1 LRVIWKNRAVTERKK
16 RIVRSWNRALP
27 DAGMDTLKIIPLGG
41 LGEFGLN
48 MMLLE
53 YGDAAVAIDCGLMF
67 PGADLLGIDLVI
79 PDVSYLI
86 ERRDKLKAI
95 VLTHA
100 HEDHV
105 GALPFILE
113 HFNVP
118 IFGTRLTLGLL
129 ANKLREHDLEDTVD
143 VRQITAGAPWDIA
156 PFRIEG
162 IRVTH
167 SLMDCLALAVET
179 PIGTVIHTGDF
190 KIDNTPMEG
199 EMFDFQRFAAY
210 GERGVL
216 LLLSDSTNVERTG
229 HTPSEREV
237 GSNLEQIIQSSTG
250 KVLVSTFSS
259 SIPRI
264 QQVVEI
270 SERSDR
276 RVVLS
281 GRSMIRNSQVA
292 AELGYL
298 HLPRNAMTESDRW
311 QDLPESRLTFLT
323 TGSQGEP
330 LSALH
335 RIALNDH
342 KNIKITPGDTVILSS
357 KFIPGNEKTISNLI
371 DHLYRRG
378 AEVHYEKVSEIHV
391 SGHASQEEL
400 KIMLQLTRPRYFV
413 PIHGEYRHLVRHRR
427 LAQEV
432 GIPAENCFILE
443 DGDVLELSAQSAQK
457 TTSIQVGKVFVD
469 GKGVGDV
476 GDIVIRDRRHL
487 SEDGMVLAVM
497 AIHQQSGEL
506 VAGPDMISRGFMSAE
521 ESEEVL
527 EHAKKV
533 VLETL
538 GAMNRETRTDPAEL
552 KEEVRRALRRFFRKK
567 LERHP
572 VVLPYIIET

>member
-1 LRVIWKNRAVTERKK
+1 
-16 RIVRSWNRALP
+16 
-27 DAGMDTLKIIPLGG
+27 MDTLKIIPLGG

-48 MMLLE
+48 MMLVE
-53 YGDAAVAIDCGLMF
+53 YGDAAIAIDCGLMF
-67 PGADLLGIDLVI
+67 PSADLLGIDLVI

-118 IFGTRLTLGLL
+118 IFGSRLTLGLL

-143 VRQITAGAPWDIA
+143 IRQITAGAPWEVA

-167 SLMDCLALAVET
+167 SLMDCLALAIET

-210 GERGVL
+210 GEKGVL
-216 LLLSDSTNVERTG
+216 LLMSDSTNVERTG

-298 HLPRNAMTESDRW
+298 HLPRSTMTESDRW

-457 TTSIQVGKVFVD
+457 TTPVQVGKVFVD

-527 EHAKKV
+527 QHAKKV
-533 VLETL
+533 VLETFN
-538 GAMNRETRTDPAEL
+538 GMNRETRTDPAEL

>member
-1 LRVIWKNRAVTERKK
+1 MEPLR
-16 RIVRSWNRALP
+16 
-27 DAGMDTLKIIPLGG
+27 IIPLGG

-53 YGDAAVAIDCGLMF
+53 YGDSAIAVDCGLMF

-79 PDVSYLI
+79 PDVSYLL

-105 GALPFILE
+105 GALPYILK
-113 HFNVP
+113 HLSVP

-129 ANKLREHDLEDTVD
+129 ENKLKEHDLSDDADIRE
-143 VRQITAGAPWDIA
+143 ITAGEPWDIA
-156 PFRIEG
+156 PFQIEG

-167 SLMDCLALAVET
+167 SLMDCLALAIET
-179 PIGTVIHTGDF
+179 PIGTVVHTGDF

-210 GERGVL
+210 GEKGVL
-216 LLLSDSTNVERTG
+216 LLMSDSTNVERSG
-229 HTPSEREV
+229 YTPSEREV
-237 GSNLEQIIQSSTG
+237 GGNLEQIIEHSAG

-264 QQVVEI
+264 QQVVDI
-270 SERSDR
+270 SERCGR

-292 AELGYL
+292 SELGYL
-298 HLPRNAMTESDRW
+298 RLPRNFMTENERW
-311 QDLPESRLTFLT
+311 QNLPPHHVTFLT

-330 LSALH
+330 LSVLH
-335 RIALNDH
+335 RVALDDH
-342 KNIKITPGDTVILSS
+342 KTIKVEPGDTVILSS

-371 DHLYRRG
+371 NHLYRRG

-400 KIMLQLTRPRYFV
+400 KTMLQLTRPRYFV
-413 PIHGEYRHLVRHRR
+413 PIHGEYRHLVKHRR
-427 LAQEV
+427 LAQNV
-432 GIPAENCFILE
+432 GVPEENCFILE
-443 DGDVLELSAQSAQK
+443 DGDVLELTAHGAQK
-457 TTSIQVGKVFVD
+457 ATPVAVGRVFVD
-469 GKGVGDV
+469 GKGIGDV
-476 GDIVIRDRRHL
+476 GDVVIRDRRHL

-497 AIHQQSGEL
+497 AIHQQTGEL
-506 VAGPDMISRGFMSAE
+506 VAGPDLISRGFMRAE
-521 ESEEVL
+521 EGEEIL
-527 EHAKKV
+527 EQARKV
-533 VLETL
+533 VLDTL
-538 GAMNRETRTDPAEL
+538 SEINRETRTDPPEL
-552 KEEVRRALRRFFRKK
+552 QEEVRKALRRYFRKR

>member
-1 LRVIWKNRAVTERKK
+1 
-16 RIVRSWNRALP
+16 
-27 DAGMDTLKIIPLGG
+27 MDPLKIIPLGG

-48 MMLLE
+48 MMLVE
-53 YGDAAVAIDCGLMF
+53 YGDAAIAIDCGLMF
-67 PGADLLGIDLVI
+67 PGTDLLGVDLVI
-79 PDVSYLI
+79 PDVSYLL
-86 ERRDKLKAI
+86 EQKHKLRAI

-105 GALPFILE
+105 GALPYILK
-113 HFNVP
+113 HLDVP
-118 IFGTRLTLGLL
+118 IYGTRLTLGLL
-129 ANKLREHDLEDTVD
+129 ANKLREHQLEEGADT
-143 VRQITAGAPWDIA
+143 REITAGKSWAIE
-156 PFRIEG
+156 PFQIEG

-167 SLMDCLALAVET
+167 SLMDCLALAIET
-179 PIGTVIHTGDF
+179 PVGTVLHTGDF

-210 GERGVL
+210 GEKGVL
-216 LLLSDSTNVERTG
+216 LLLSDSTNVERPG

-237 GSNLEQIIQSSTG
+237 GTNLEQIIQKSTG

-264 QQVVEI
+264 QQVVDI
-270 SERSDR
+270 SERCGR

-292 AELGYL
+292 AELGYIN
-298 HLPRNAMTESDRW
+298 LPRDFMTENERW
-311 QDLPESRLTFLT
+311 RDLPADQLTFLT

-335 RIALNDH
+335 RVALDDH
-342 KNIKITPGDTVILSS
+342 KTIKVVPGDTVILSS

-371 DHLYRRG
+371 NHLYRRG

-413 PIHGEYRHLVRHRR
+413 PIHGEFRHLVRHRR
-427 LAQEV
+427 LAQDV
-432 GIPAENCFILE
+432 GVPEDNCFILE
-443 DGDVLELSAQSAQK
+443 DGDVLELTAQSAHK
-457 TTSIQVGKVFVD
+457 IKPVQVGKVFVD

-476 GDIVIRDRRHL
+476 GDVVIRDRRHL
-487 SEDGMVLAVM
+487 SEGGMVLAVM

-506 VAGPDMISRGFMSAE
+506 VSGPDLITRGFMDADE
-521 ESEEVL
+521 IDEVL
-527 EHAKKV
+527 ENAKKS
-533 VLETL
+533 VLDAL
-538 GAMNRETRTDPAEL
+538 IGMNREIRTDPEEL
-552 KEEVRRALRRFFRKK
+552 KEEVRKTLRRYFKKK
-567 LERHP
+567 LDRHP

>member
-1 LRVIWKNRAVTERKK
+1 
-16 RIVRSWNRALP
+16 
-27 DAGMDTLKIIPLGG
+27 MDPLKIIPLGG

-48 MMLLE
+48 MMLIE
-53 YGDAAVAIDCGLMF
+53 YGDAAIAIDCGLMF

-79 PDVSYLI
+79 PDVGYLL
-86 ERRDKLKAI
+86 EQKQKLKAI

-105 GALPFILE
+105 GALPFVLK
-113 HFNVP
+113 HLDVP

-129 ANKLREHDLEDTVD
+129 ANKLREHDLEDTADTREV
-143 VRQITAGAPWDIA
+143 TAGQPWEIA
-156 PFRIEG
+156 PFQIEG

-167 SLMDCLALAVET
+167 SLMDCLALAIET
-179 PIGTVIHTGDF
+179 PVGTVIHTGDF

-210 GERGVL
+210 GEKGVL
-216 LLLSDSTNVERTG
+216 LLLSDSTNVERAG
-229 HTPSEREV
+229 YTPSEREV
-237 GSNLEQIIQSSTG
+237 GSNLEQIIQGSTG

-264 QQVVEI
+264 QQVIDI
-270 SERSDR
+270 SERCGR

-298 HLPRNAMTESDRW
+298 DLPRGFMTENERW
-311 QDLPESRLTFLT
+311 RDFPADQLTFLT

-330 LSALH
+330 LSVLH
-335 RIALNDH
+335 RVALDDH
-342 KNIKITPGDTVILSS
+342 KTIKVVPGDTVILSS

-371 DHLYRRG
+371 NHLYRRG

-400 KIMLQLTRPRYFV
+400 KTMLQLTRPRYFV

-427 LAQEV
+427 LAQDV
-432 GIPAENCFILE
+432 GIPPENCFILE
-443 DGDVLELSAQSAQK
+443 DGDVLEL
-457 TTSIQVGKVFVD
+457 TTHVARKVKPVQVGRVFVD

-476 GDIVIRDRRHL
+476 GDVVIRDRRHL

-506 VAGPDMISRGFMSAE
+506 VAGPDLITRGFMAAE
-521 ESEEVL
+521 ESEEVM
-527 EHAKKV
+527 EQARQV
-533 VLETL
+533 VIATL
-538 GAMNRETRTDPAEL
+538 NEINRETRTDPAEVQ
-552 KEEVRRALRRFFRKK
+552 EEVRKSLRRYFRKK

>member
-1 LRVIWKNRAVTERKK
+1 MHPLR
-16 RIVRSWNRALP
+16 
-27 DAGMDTLKIIPLGG
+27 IIPLGG

-48 MMLLE
+48 MMLIE
-53 YGDAAVAIDCGLMF
+53 YGDAAVAVDCGLMF
-67 PGADLLGIDLVI
+67 PGADLLGIDLVV
-79 PDVSYLI
+79 PDVSYLL
-86 ERRDKLKAI
+86 ERKDTLKAI
-95 VLTHA
+95 ILTHA

-105 GALPFILE
+105 GALPYILK
-113 HFNVP
+113 HLAVP

-129 ANKLREHDLEDTVD
+129 ASKLEEHDLDDMAD
-143 VRQITAGAPWDIA
+143 VREITAGKPWEIA

-179 PIGTVIHTGDF
+179 PLGTVIHTGDF

-210 GERGVL
+210 GEKGVL
-216 LLLSDSTNVERTG
+216 LLLSDSTNVERPG
-229 HTPSEREV
+229 YTPSEREV
-237 GSNLEQIIQSSTG
+237 GRNLEQIFQESAG

-264 QQVVEI
+264 QQVVDI
-270 SERSDR
+270 SERCGR

-281 GRSMIRNSQVA
+281 GRSMIRNGQIASD
-292 AELGYL
+292 LGYL
-298 HLPRNAMTESDRW
+298 RLPRNFMIESERW
-311 QDLPESRLTFLT
+311 HELPSAQLTFLT

-330 LSALH
+330 LSVLH
-335 RIALNDH
+335 RVALNDH
-342 KNIKITPGDTVILSS
+342 KTIKIDPGDTVILSS
-357 KFIPGNEKTISNLI
+357 KFIPGNEKTIANLI
-371 DHLYRRG
+371 NHLYRRG

-400 KIMLQLTRPRYFV
+400 KTMLQLTRPRYFV
-413 PIHGEYRHLVRHRR
+413 PIHGEYRHLVKHRR
-427 LAQEV
+427 LAQDV
-432 GIPAENCFILE
+432 GVPEENCFILE
-443 DGDVLELSAQSAQK
+443 DGDVLELTAHRAQK
-457 TTSIQVGKVFVD
+457 IKPVQAGRVFVD

-476 GDIVIRDRRHL
+476 GDVGIRDRRHL

-506 VAGPDMISRGFMSAE
+506 VAGPDLISRGFMGDPF
-521 ESEEVL
+521 SEEVL
-527 EHAKKV
+527 EQARKV

-538 GAMNRETRTDPAEL
+538 NGMNRETRTDPGEL
-552 KEEVRRALRRFFRKK
+552 KEEVRKSLRRYFRKR

>member
-1 LRVIWKNRAVTERKK
+1 M
-16 RIVRSWNRALP
+16 SQP
-27 DAGMDTLKIIPLGG
+27 LKIIPLGG

-48 MMLLE
+48 MMLIE
-53 YGDAAVAIDCGLMF
+53 YADAAVAVDCGLMF
-67 PGADLLGIDLVI
+67 PDAQLLGVDLVI

-86 ERRDKLKAI
+86 ENQNKLKAI

-105 GALPFILE
+105 GALPYILK
-113 HFNVP
+113 HLDVP
-118 IFGTRLTLGLL
+118 IYGTRLTLGLL
-129 ANKLREHDLEDTVD
+129 ANKLKEHDLEDSAD
-143 VRQITAGAPWDIA
+143 VREITAGDPWEIA
-156 PFRIEG
+156 PFKIEG

-179 PIGTVIHTGDF
+179 PVGTVIHTGDF

-210 GERGVL
+210 GEKGVL
-216 LLLSDSTNVERTG
+216 LLMSDSTNVERSG
-229 HTPSEREV
+229 YTPSEREV
-237 GSNLEQIIQSSTG
+237 GSSLDQIIQKSTG

-259 SIPRI
+259 SIPRV
-264 QQVVEI
+264 QQVIDI
-270 SERSDR
+270 SERYGR

-281 GRSMIRNSQVA
+281 GRSMIRNAQVA
-292 AELGYL
+292 ADLGYL
-298 HLPRNAMTESDRW
+298 RLPRNFMIESERW
-311 QDLPESRLTFLT
+311 HDLPPDGLTFLT

-330 LSALH
+330 LSVLH
-335 RIALNDH
+335 RVALDDH
-342 KNIKITPGDTVILSS
+342 KTLKLEPGDTVILSS
-357 KFIPGNEKTISNLI
+357 KFIPGNEKTIGHLI

-400 KIMLQLTRPRYFV
+400 KTMLQLTRPRYFV

-432 GIPAENCFILE
+432 GVPSENCFILE
-443 DGDVLELSAQSAQK
+443 DGDVLELTAQSAHK
-457 TTSIQVGKVFVD
+457 TTPIQAGRVFVD

-476 GDIVIRDRRHL
+476 GEIVIRDRRHL
-487 SEDGMVLAVM
+487 SEGGIVLAVM
-497 AIHQQSGEL
+497 GIHQQSGEL
-506 VAGPDMISRGFMSAE
+506 VSGPDLISRGFMREE

-533 VLETL
+533 ILEVVHS
-538 GAMNRETRTDPAEL
+538 MNRETRTDPEEL
-552 KEEVRRALRRFFRKK
+552 KEEVRKALRRFFRKK
-567 LERHP
+567 FERQP
-572 VVLPYIIET
+572 VVLPYVIEA

>member
-1 LRVIWKNRAVTERKK
+1 
-16 RIVRSWNRALP
+16 
-27 DAGMDTLKIIPLGG
+27 MDNLKIIPLGG

-48 MMLLE
+48 MMLIE
-53 YGDAAVAIDCGLMF
+53 YGDAAIAIDCGLMF

-86 ERRDKLKAI
+86 ERRNKLKAI

-105 GALPFILE
+105 GALPFVLE
-113 HFNVP
+113 HFDVP
-118 IFGTRLTLGLL
+118 IYGTRLTLGLL

-143 VRQITAGAPWDIA
+143 VRQITAGEPWDVG

-210 GERGVL
+210 GEKGVL
-216 LLLSDSTNVERTG
+216 LLLSDSTNVERPG

-237 GSNLEQIIQSSTG
+237 GTNLEQIIQSSTG

-264 QQVVEI
+264 QQVVDI
-270 SERSDR
+270 SQRCDR
-276 RVVLS
+276 RIVLS

-292 AELGYL
+292 SELGYL
-298 HLPRNAMTESDRW
+298 NLPRSAMTESDRW
-311 QDLPESRLTFLT
+311 QDLPADRLTFLT

-335 RIALNDH
+335 RVALNDH
-342 KNIKITPGDTVILSS
+342 KTIQIDPGDTVILSS
-357 KFIPGNEKTISNLI
+357 KFIPGNERTISNLI

-413 PIHGEYRHLVRHRR
+413 PVHGEYRHLVRHRR

-432 GIPAENCFILE
+432 GIPEANCFILE
-443 DGDVLELSAQSAQK
+443 DGDVLELTANSAQK
-457 TTSIQVGKVFVD
+457 ITPIQVGKVFVD

-497 AIHQQSGEL
+497 VIHQQTGEL
-506 VAGPDMISRGFMSAE
+506 VAGPDLISRGFMRVE

-538 GAMNRETRTDPAEL
+538 SGMNRETRTDPAEL
-552 KEEVRRALRRFFRKK
+552 KEEVRKALRRFFRKK

>member
-1 LRVIWKNRAVTERKK
+1 
-16 RIVRSWNRALP
+16 
-27 DAGMDTLKIIPLGG
+27 MDKIKVIPLGG

-48 MMLLE
+48 MMLIE
-53 YGDAAVAIDCGLMF
+53 YGEAAIAIDCGLMF

-79 PDVSYLI
+79 PDVGYLI
-86 ERRDKLKAI
+86 EKRDRLKAI

-105 GALPFILE
+105 GALPYVLE

-118 IFGTRLTLGLL
+118 IYGTKLTLGLV
-129 ANKLREHDLEDTVD
+129 ANKLREHDLEDTVE
-143 VRQITAGAPWDIA
+143 VRQITAGAPWDIG

-167 SLMDCLALAVET
+167 SLMDCLALAIET

-190 KIDNTPMEG
+190 KIDNTPMDG

-210 GERGVL
+210 GEKGVL
-216 LLLSDSTNVERTG
+216 LLLSDSTNVERAG

-237 GSNLEQIIQSSTG
+237 GTNLEQIIQSSTG

-259 SIPRI
+259 SIPRL
-264 QQVVEI
+264 QQVVDI
-270 SERSDR
+270 SERCDR

-298 HLPRNAMTESDRW
+298 RLPRSVMTEGDRW
-311 QDLPESRLTFLT
+311 QDLAADQLTFLT

-335 RIALNDH
+335 RVALNDH
-342 KNIKITPGDTVILSS
+342 KTIKIERGDTVLLSS

-371 DHLYRRG
+371 NHLYRRG

-427 LAQEV
+427 LAQDV
-432 GIPAENCFILE
+432 GIPEENCFILE
-443 DGDVLELSAQSAQK
+443 DGDVLELTAGSAQK
-457 TTSIQVGKVFVD
+457 TTPVQVGKVFVD

-497 AIHQQSGEL
+497 AIHQQSGDL
-506 VAGPDMISRGFMSAE
+506 VAGPEMISRGFMDAE

-527 EHAKKV
+527 EHAKTV

-538 GAMNRETRTDPAEL
+538 KGMNRETRTDPAEL

>member
-1 LRVIWKNRAVTERKK
+1 ME
-16 RIVRSWNRALP
+16 S
-27 DAGMDTLKIIPLGG
+27 LKIIPLGG

-48 MMLLE
+48 MMLVE
-53 YGDAAVAIDCGLMF
+53 YGDAAIAIDCGLMF

-79 PDVSYLI
+79 PDVSYLLA
-86 ERRDKLKAI
+86 RRDKLKAI
-95 VLTHA
+95 VLTHG

-105 GALPFILE
+105 GALPFLLE
-113 HFNVP
+113 HFEVP
-118 IFGTRLTLGLL
+118 IFGTHLTLGLL
-129 ANKLREHDLEDTVD
+129 ANKLREHDLEDSAD
-143 VRQITAGAPWDIA
+143 VRRITAGVPWDVA

-167 SLMDCLALAVET
+167 SLVDCLALAIET
-179 PIGTVIHTGDF
+179 PAGTVIHTGDF

-216 LLLSDSTNVERTG
+216 LLLSDSTNVERPG
-229 HTPSEREV
+229 HTPSERDV
-237 GSNLEQIIQSSTG
+237 GSNLEHIIQASTG
-250 KVLVSTFSS
+250 KVLVSTFAS

-270 SERSDR
+270 SERCNR
-276 RVVLS
+276 RVILS
-281 GRSMIRNSQVA
+281 GRSMIRNTQVA

-298 HLPRNAMTESDRW
+298 DLPRHTMTENDRW
-311 QDLPESRLTFLT
+311 QDLAPDRLTFLT

-335 RIALNDH
+335 RVALNDH
-342 KNIKITPGDTVILSS
+342 KVIRIDPGDTVILSS

-371 DHLYRRG
+371 NHLYRRG

-443 DGDVLELSAQSAQK
+443 DGDVLEISAHGAQK
-457 TTSIQVGKVFVD
+457 TAPVAVGKVFVD

-476 GDIVIRDRRHL
+476 GDVVIRDRRHL

-506 VAGPDMISRGFMSAE
+506 VAGPDLISRGFMLAE

-533 VLETL
+533 VMETVN
-538 GAMNRETRTDPAEL
+538 GINSETRTYPAEL
-552 KEEVRRALRRFFRKK
+552 KEEVRKALRRFFRKK

>member
-1 LRVIWKNRAVTERKK
+1 MDSLR
-16 RIVRSWNRALP
+16 
-27 DAGMDTLKIIPLGG
+27 IIPLGG

-48 MMLLE
+48 MMLIE
-53 YGDAAVAIDCGLMF
+53 YGAAAIAVDCGLMF

-79 PDVSYLI
+79 PDVSYLL

-100 HEDHV
+100 HEDHI
-105 GALPFILE
+105 GALPYVLE
-113 HFNVP
+113 HLDVP

-143 VRQITAGAPWDIA
+143 VREITAGMPWEIA

-167 SLMDCLALAVET
+167 SLMDCLALAIET
-179 PIGTVIHTGDF
+179 PVGTIIHTGDF

-210 GERGVL
+210 GEKGVL
-216 LLLSDSTNVERTG
+216 LLLSDSTNVEKSG
-229 HTPSEREV
+229 YTPSEREV
-237 GSNLEQIIQSSTG
+237 GSNLEQIIQHSSG

-264 QQVVEI
+264 QQVIDI
-270 SERSDR
+270 SERCDR

-298 HLPRNAMTESDRW
+298 HLPRNFMTESERW
-311 QDLPESRLTFLT
+311 QDLAADRLTFLT

-330 LSALH
+330 LSVLH
-335 RIALNDH
+335 RVALDDH
-342 KNIKITPGDTVILSS
+342 KTIKVAPGDTVILSS

-371 DHLYRRG
+371 NHLYRRG

-400 KIMLQLTRPRYFV
+400 KTMLQLTRPRYFV
-413 PIHGEYRHLVRHRR
+413 PIHGEYRHLVRHRK
-427 LAQEV
+427 LAQDV
-432 GIPAENCFILE
+432 GIPVDNCFILE
-443 DGDVLELSAQSAQK
+443 DGDVLELSANSAQK
-457 TTSIQVGKVFVD
+457 IKPIQVGKVFVD

-506 VAGPDMISRGFMSAE
+506 VAGPDLISRGFMRAE
-521 ESEEVL
+521 ESEEIL

-533 VLETL
+533 ALETFHD
-538 GAMNRETRTDPAEL
+538 MSRETRTDPAEL
-552 KEEVRRALRRFFRKK
+552 KEEVRKALRRFFRKK
-567 LERHP
+567 LDRHP

>member
-1 LRVIWKNRAVTERKK
+1 MEPLR
-16 RIVRSWNRALP
+16 
-27 DAGMDTLKIIPLGG
+27 IIPLGG

-53 YGDAAVAIDCGLMF
+53 YGDAAIAIDCGLMF

-79 PDVSYLI
+79 PDVSYLL
-86 ERRDKLKAI
+86 EQKDRLKGI
-95 VLTHA
+95 VLSHA

-105 GALPFILE
+105 GALPYILN
-113 HFNVP
+113 HLSVP

-129 ANKLREHDLEDTVD
+129 NNRLREHNLDNTADIRE
-143 VRQITAGAPWDIA
+143 ITAGRPWEIA
-156 PFRIEG
+156 PFQIEG

-167 SLMDCLALAVET
+167 SLMDCLALAIET
-179 PIGTVIHTGDF
+179 PAGTVIHTGDF
-190 KIDNTPMEG
+190 KIDNTPMEN

-210 GERGVL
+210 GEKGVL
-216 LLLSDSTNVERTG
+216 LLLSDSTNVERSG
-229 HTPSEREV
+229 YTPSEREV
-237 GSNLEQIIQSSTG
+237 GRNLEQIFHESRG

-264 QQVVEI
+264 QQVIDI
-270 SERSDR
+270 SESCGR

-298 HLPRNAMTESDRW
+298 RLPRNFMTENEPWHELSA
-311 QDLPESRLTFLT
+311 ERLTFLT

-330 LSALH
+330 LSVLH
-335 RIALNDH
+335 RVALDDH
-342 KNIKITPGDTVILSS
+342 KSIKIDPGDTVILSS

-371 DHLYRRG
+371 NHLYRRG

-400 KIMLQLTRPRYFV
+400 KTMLQLTRPRYFV
-413 PIHGEYRHLVRHRR
+413 PIHGEYRHLVRHRK
-427 LAQEV
+427 LAQDV
-432 GIPAENCFILE
+432 GVPEDHCFILE
-443 DGDVLELSAQSAQK
+443 DGDVLEMTATSAKKVQP
-457 TTSIQVGKVFVD
+457 IQAGRVFVD

-476 GDIVIRDRRHL
+476 GDVVIRDRRHL

-497 AIHQQSGEL
+497 AIHQQSGEI
-506 VAGPDMISRGFMSAE
+506 VAGPDLISRGFMRDE
-521 ESEEVL
+521 EGEEVL
-527 EHAKKV
+527 GQARKV
-533 VLETL
+533 VLDIL
-538 GAMNRETRTDPAEL
+538 ASLNRETRTDPAEL
-552 KEEVRRALRRFFRKK
+552 QEEVRKALRRYFRKK
-567 LERHP
+567 FERHP

>member
-1 LRVIWKNRAVTERKK
+1 ME
-16 RIVRSWNRALP
+16 S
-27 DAGMDTLKIIPLGG
+27 LKIIPLGG

-48 MMLLE
+48 MMLVE
-53 YGDAAVAIDCGLMF
+53 YGDAAIAIDCGLMF

-79 PDVSYLI
+79 PDVSYLLA
-86 ERRDKLKAI
+86 RRDKLKAI
-95 VLTHA
+95 VLTHG

-105 GALPFILE
+105 GALPFLLE
-113 HFNVP
+113 HFEVP
-118 IFGTRLTLGLL
+118 IFGTHLTLGLL
-129 ANKLREHDLEDTVD
+129 ANKLREHDLEDSAD
-143 VRQITAGAPWDIA
+143 VRRITAGVPWDVA

-167 SLMDCLALAVET
+167 SLVDCLALAIET
-179 PIGTVIHTGDF
+179 PAGTVIHTGDF

-216 LLLSDSTNVERTG
+216 LLLSDSTNVERAG
-229 HTPSEREV
+229 HTPSERDV
-237 GSNLEQIIQSSTG
+237 GSNLEHIIQSSTG
-250 KVLVSTFSS
+250 KVLVSTFAS

-270 SERSDR
+270 SERCNR
-276 RVVLS
+276 RVILS
-281 GRSMIRNSQVA
+281 GRSMIRNTQVA

-298 HLPRNAMTESDRW
+298 DLPRHTMTENDRW
-311 QDLPESRLTFLT
+311 QDLAPDRLTFLT

-335 RIALNDH
+335 RVALNDH
-342 KNIKITPGDTVILSS
+342 KVIRIDPGDTVILSS

-443 DGDVLELSAQSAQK
+443 DGDVLEISAHGAQK
-457 TTSIQVGKVFVD
+457 TAPVPVGKVFVD

-476 GDIVIRDRRHL
+476 GDVVIRDRRHL

-497 AIHQQSGEL
+497 AIHQQTGEL
-506 VAGPDMISRGFMSAE
+506 VAGPDLISRGFMLAE

-533 VLETL
+533 VMETL
-538 GAMNRETRTDPAEL
+538 NGINRETRTDPAEL
-552 KEEVRRALRRFFRKK
+552 KEEVRKALRRFFRKK

>member
-1 LRVIWKNRAVTERKK
+1 MEPLR
-16 RIVRSWNRALP
+16 
-27 DAGMDTLKIIPLGG
+27 IIPLGG

-48 MMLLE
+48 MMLIE
-53 YGDAAVAIDCGLMF
+53 YGEAAVAIDCGLMF
-67 PGADLLGIDLVI
+67 PGADLLGIDLVV

-86 ERRDKLKAI
+86 ERKNYPKAI
-95 VLTHA
+95 ILTHA

-105 GALPFILE
+105 GALPYILK
-113 HFNVP
+113 HLPVP

-129 ANKLREHDLEDTVD
+129 ASKLEEHDLVDTAD
-143 VRQITAGAPWDIA
+143 IHEITAGKPWDIG

-167 SLMDCLALAVET
+167 SLMDCLALALET
-179 PIGTVIHTGDF
+179 PAGTIIHTGDF

-210 GERGVL
+210 GEKGVL
-216 LLLSDSTNVERTG
+216 LLLSDSTNVERPG
-229 HTPSEREV
+229 YTPSEREV
-237 GSNLEQIIQSSTG
+237 GRNLEQIFQESSG
-250 KVLVSTFSS
+250 KILVSTFSS

-264 QQVVEI
+264 QQVVDI
-270 SERSDR
+270 SERCGR

-281 GRSMIRNSQVA
+281 GRSMIRNGQIASD
-292 AELGYL
+292 LGYL
-298 HLPRNAMTESDRW
+298 RLPRNFMTESERW
-311 QDLPESRLTFLT
+311 HDLPPAELTFLT

-330 LSALH
+330 LSVLH
-335 RIALNDH
+335 RVALDDH
-342 KNIKITPGDTVILSS
+342 KTIKIDPGDTVILSS

-371 DHLYRRG
+371 NHLYRRG

-400 KIMLQLTRPRYFV
+400 KTMLQLTRPRYFV
-413 PIHGEYRHLVRHRR
+413 PIHGEYRHLIRHRR
-427 LAQEV
+427 LAQDV
-432 GIPAENCFILE
+432 GVPEENCFILE
-443 DGDVLELSAQSAQK
+443 DGDVLELTAHGAHK
-457 TTSIQVGKVFVD
+457 IEPVQVGKVFVD

-476 GDIVIRDRRHL
+476 GDVVIRDRRHL

-506 VAGPDMISRGFMSAE
+506 VAGPDVISRGFMGDQF
-521 ESEEVL
+521 SEEVL
-527 EHAKKV
+527 EQARKV

-538 GAMNRETRTDPAEL
+538 SAMNRETRADPGEL
-552 KEEVRRALRRFFRKK
+552 KEEVRRSLRRYFRKR